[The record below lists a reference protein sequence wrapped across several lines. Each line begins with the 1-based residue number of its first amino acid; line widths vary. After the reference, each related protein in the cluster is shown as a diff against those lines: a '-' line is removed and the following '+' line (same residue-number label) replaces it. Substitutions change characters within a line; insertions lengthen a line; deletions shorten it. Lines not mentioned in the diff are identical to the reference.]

1 MYGPTRRAMW
11 MVLLAL
17 RRPYTFV
24 VAALLLTVGAIGV
37 LRKTPTDIFPAIDI
51 PIIGVVWTY
60 TGLSAQQMEQQITLF
75 SEFSL
80 SGNVNGIQKLES
92 TSYDGVAVIKLHLHE
107 GEDVAAATAQVTAAS
122 QTILR
127 RMPPGTQPPV
137 IVRSSATSIPIL
149 QIAVSSDSL
158 SEAEVYDFTNL
169 RVRSVLSQVRGTRF
183 PLPMGGKV
191 RQIVVDLDPEALRAR
206 GLSPNDVA
214 TAVAQQNLT
223 LPTGSAKIG
232 ATEFRVSTNA
242 SPEAIDAMN
251 DIPIRT
257 RSGQVLRV
265 ADVGFA
271 HDGNATQTTIARR
284 DGKRAVVLSVMKTGD
299 ASTTEVAAQIRAMLP
314 DLQAAAPP
322 GIQMELLSDESIFV
336 SRAIESLLVEGVIAA
351 LLTATM
357 ILVFLGSWRSTLI
370 VFVSIPLSVLAALL
384 IMRAMGHTLNTMVL
398 GGLALAVG
406 ILVDD
411 ATVAIENI
419 HRNRAQGKTLTRAII
434 DGSEQVAIPAFV
446 ASLSIGLVFA
456 AVFLLEG
463 PAKYLFQPLGEA
475 VGISVM
481 ASYVLSRTLV
491 PTMVKYLLEN
501 EHHGEHASPGFFGRM
516 HAGFERRWNALV
528 ASYVDTLGG
537 ALRHRGL
544 VIGLFLLLV
553 GAAGLLGTQVGRD
566 FFPRIDGGQLRLHVS
581 APAGTRLEET
591 ERLIAQVE
599 DAIRAL
605 IPESERES
613 LLTLI
618 GLPAGYS
625 LAVADST
632 MTSSSDGEIVI
643 RLAHGRQTPTA
654 EHAAHLRDAL
664 QEKFPELS
672 FYYAPGDIVTQVIN
686 FGLPAPISL
695 QVTGQ
700 RRAEGLA
707 AARAMAKDLES
718 VPGVVDVR
726 VHQVLDAPRLH
737 LEVDRQRAA
746 QAGLSLR
753 DVSNDVLL
761 TVSTSGQVAP
771 NFWIDPITFNS
782 YPVVVQTPEAIVDSV
797 DALHN
802 VTVTTGRGAQLLG
815 DLARIDRKTTPV
827 FTSHV
832 DVQPTFEV
840 RADVAWLDLGSVA
853 PHIDTIV
860 DKARKTLPPGSKI
873 LVRGQIDGMREAFGG
888 LFLGLGLAVLLVY
901 GLMVINFQSWL
912 DPFVMLLALPGAA
925 VGIVVSL
932 FLTGTT
938 LSVAS
943 LMGAVMAVGVA
954 TANSTLLVSFANDA
968 RAAGSSALEAALEAG
983 RERLRPVI
991 MTALAMI
998 LGMTPMALN
1007 LGEGGEQNAALAR
1020 AVIGGLFGATA
1031 ATLFLVPVM
1040 YASLKR
1046 GAAVRAVDPD
1056 LEPTAAGGALQPAP
1070 ALRTAHDS
1078 AVSAEREARV
1088 HGAAP
1093 SGR

>member
-1 MYGPTRRAMW
+1 MW
-11 MVLLAL
+11 MVQLAL

-24 VAALLLTVGAIGV
+24 VAAILLTISAIGV

-80 SGNVNGIQKLES
+80 SGNVNGIQRLES
-92 TSYDGVAVIKLHLHE
+92 TSYDGVSVIKLHLHE

-158 SEAEVYDFTNL
+158 SEAEVFDFTNL

-183 PLPMGGKV
+183 PLPMGGKI

-214 TAVAQQNLT
+214 TAIAQQNLT

-232 ATEFRVSTNA
+232 ETEFRVSTNA

-257 RSGQVLRV
+257 KSGQLVRV
-265 ADVGFA
+265 ADIGFA
-271 HDGNATQTTIARR
+271 HDGNAVQTTIARR
-284 DGKRAVVLSVMKTGD
+284 DGNRAVVLSVMKTGE
-299 ASTTEVAAQIRAMLP
+299 ASTTEVAAQVRAILP
-314 DLQAAAPP
+314 DLQASAPK

-336 SRAIESLLVEGVIAA
+336 SRAINSLLVEGVIAA

-357 ILVFLGSWRSTLI
+357 ILVFLGSWRSTII

-384 IMRAMGHTLNTMVL
+384 VMRAMGHTLNTMVL

-419 HRNRAQGKTLTRAII
+419 HRNRAMGKSLTRAIL
-434 DGSEQVAIPAFV
+434 DGSEQVAVPAFV

-463 PAKYLFQPLGEA
+463 PAKYLFQPLGLA

-481 ASYVLSRTLV
+481 ASYFLSRTLV
-491 PTMVKYLLEN
+491 PTMVKYLLED
-501 EHHGEHASPGFFGRM
+501 EHHGESHGVFARF
-516 HAGFERRWNALV
+516 HAGFERRWSALV
-528 ASYVDTLGG
+528 SSYVGTLGT
-537 ALRHRGL
+537 ALNHRGL
-544 VIGLFLLLV
+544 VMLGFTVIV
-553 GAAGLLGTQVGRD
+553 GAGALLGTQVGRD
-566 FFPRIDGGQLRLHVS
+566 FFPRIDGGQLRLHVT

-591 ERLIAQVE
+591 ERLMALVE
-599 DAIRAL
+599 DAIKEL
-605 IPESERES
+605 IPDSERES

-643 RLAHGRQTPTA
+643 RLSTKRKTPTA

-664 QEKFPELS
+664 VERFPELS

-686 FGLPAPISL
+686 FGLPSPISL

-707 AARAMAKDLES
+707 AARAMAKDLET

-771 NFWIDPITFNS
+771 NFWIDPVTFNS
-782 YPVVVQTPEAIVDSV
+782 YPVVVQTPEAVVDSV

-815 DLARIDRKTTPV
+815 DLARVERKTTPV

-853 PHIDTIV
+853 PHIDGIV
-860 DKARKTLPPGSKI
+860 DKTRKTLPPGSKI

-925 VGIVVSL
+925 VGIVVAL

-968 RAAGSSALEAALEAG
+968 RVAGASALDAALEAG

-991 MTALAMI
+991 MTALAMV
-998 LGMTPMALN
+998 LGMMPMALN

-1020 AVIGGLFGATA
+1020 AVIGGLFGATL

-1040 YASLKR
+1040 YATLER
-1046 GAAVRAVDPD
+1046 GAVVRAADPD
-1056 LEPTAAGGALQPAP
+1056 LEPASAPAALQPAH
-1070 ALRTAHDS
+1070 ALR
-1078 AVSAEREARV
+1078 
-1088 HGAAP
+1088 AAQE
-1093 SGR
+1093 